1 MQNLEKRIAA
11 LESQSRIADE
21 NLKVV
26 LVSVGKDET
35 QAEAILEKRL
45 AVICPPH
52 VRGNTPARPWVLPS
66 PWESGSLRRGRP
78 QRTYTKFYA

>member
-35 QAEAILEKRL
+35 QAEAMARAGYVPDDPGAMCVLLVAPLE
-45 AVICPPH
+45 
-52 VRGNTPARPWVLPS
+52 RPND
-66 PWESGSLRRGRP
+66 
-78 QRTYTKFYA
+78 